1 MVFDWSFMTFLF
13 QNKMKPNVFII
24 ALLFIGLCLTHPAS
38 NELLSRQ
45 KRTIPMPVT
54 FGRVSLIGAR
64 LQIFPFTPIGA
75 TNQVLFDVDVTI
87 PRWLAPLIPG
97 QP

>member
-1 MVFDWSFMTFLF
+1 
-13 QNKMKPNVFII
+13 MKANVFFI
-24 ALLFIGLCLTHPAS
+24 ALLCIGFCLSHPAS
-38 NELLSRQ
+38 IEVLSRQ

-97 QP
+97 QQ